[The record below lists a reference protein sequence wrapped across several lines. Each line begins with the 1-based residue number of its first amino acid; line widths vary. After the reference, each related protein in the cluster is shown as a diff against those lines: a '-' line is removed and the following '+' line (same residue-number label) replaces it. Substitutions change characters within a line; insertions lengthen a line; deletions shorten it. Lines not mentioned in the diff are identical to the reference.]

1 MDQYQAFLAGFIVQE
16 GIAPGAAELL
26 GEVLLREGV
35 EAAKQN
41 AGMNPAGF
49 VQITPEQLARIV
61 ARSVR
66 AVLAA
71 GAAPQAPANPFAAGA
86 AAPASPPP
94 PAPAPAPLVQPV
106 PSGLVPGAQF
116 TMGRSRGMS
125 PVHTPGPPSGPNSI
139 ATGSTTGPRVEVRDA
154 SGQITASGLVS
165 SLVGQ
170 SPGPAAAA
178 LPQNYQGQLQPGQQ
192 LVTITGADGAAL
204 PPVLIDKGEIRSGQ
218 AASLLLPQGSPLAAS
233 PVGPPPAPA
242 APAAPLSTVVPASS
256 LATQIGALRANNALT
271 LPQLA
276 QLEALATGNAA
287 ALDVNLIAILVAKG
301 LARFGA
307 AGVPELTEA
316 GAAVHKAESDRLS
329 PPAPPTLAPPPAAQ
343 PPAAAS

>member
-1 MDQYQAFLAGFIVQE
+1 MEQYQAFLAGFMLQE
-16 GIAPGAAELL
+16 GIAPGASELL
-26 GEVLLREGV
+26 AGVLLREGV
-35 EAAKQN
+35 EASKQN
-41 AGMNPAGF
+41 AGVSPASF

-66 AVLAA
+66 AVLAPLP
-71 GAAPQAPANPFAAGA
+71 AAAPANPFAGA
-86 AAPASPPP
+86 AAAP
-94 PAPAPAPLVQPV
+94 PAPAAPAPLVQPV
-106 PSGLVPGAQF
+106 PGGLVPGGQF

-125 PVHTPGPPSGPNSI
+125 PVHTPGTPSGVAGV

-154 SGQITASGLVS
+154 NGQITASGLVS
-165 SLVGQ
+165 ALVGQ

-178 LPQNYQGQLQPGQQ
+178 LPQVYEGQLQPGQQ
-192 LVTITGADGAAL
+192 LVTITGPGGEKL

-218 AASLLLPQGSPLAAS
+218 AASLLMPQGSPLAAS
-233 PVGPPPAPA
+233 PVAPPPPA
-242 APAAPLSTVVPASS
+242 AAPLSTVVAPSS

-271 LPQLA
+271 LQQLA

-287 ALDVNLIAILVAKG
+287 GFDINLIAVLVAKG
-301 LARFGA
+301 LARFGG

-316 GAAVHKAESDRLS
+316 GSAVYQAEAARLGG
-329 PPAPPTLAPPPAAQ
+329 APPTLAPPPPAEAPA